1 MTKHALNWKEGQT
14 YTPNM
19 QDLFKET
26 FSSAEQ
32 LSERIM
38 AFAEG
43 VAIDISIDS
52 HTTNTKLL
60 YTYWGDKRMD
70 CNAIHPQLSVRP
82 TARTTRRLWSQ
93 TGL

>member
-1 MTKHALNWKEGQT
+1 
-14 YTPNM
+14 M

-43 VAIDISIDS
+43 VTIDISIDS
-52 HTTNTKLL
+52 HTTNTKPL
-60 YTYWGDKRMD
+60 YTY
-70 CNAIHPQLSVRP
+70 
-82 TARTTRRLWSQ
+82 
-93 TGL
+93 